1 MNNGQKMAFILESRN
16 GYIRCSNLAQQLSAV
31 SMSVNLGSSTVE
43 FFLNTHFAPS
53 GTRDDEK

>member
-16 GYIRCSNLAQQLSAV
+16 GYIRCSDLAQQLSAV

-43 FFLNTHFAPS
+43 FF
-53 GTRDDEK
+53 